1 VENVAYNKESWI
13 SNRRQ
18 VKRHVRARWKH
29 GRAGQAVDGVADSSL
44 NMCTVLDNFDVDR
57 PVWMVNLGRKVKI
70 TGVVILT
77 WLGRR
82 DQLAREYRQIS
93 IARAINPLMDT
104 GNYSATSNNMK
115 LVQWPLHWYSEQGT
129 GRGRSPS
136 RPLLAVPNVTA
147 HPSTASVPIT
157 ALLYNGTLHCGFN
170 VPIKGLTRSHAV
182 ASNSAIVAEDCSKY
196 CSFCSPISRK
206 L

>member
-1 VENVAYNKESWI
+1 MAYNKESWI

-18 VKRHVRARWKH
+18 VKRHVRASWKH

-93 IARAINPLMDT
+93 IAQAINPLMDT

-129 GRGRSPS
+129 GRGRSPP

-157 ALLYNGTLHCGFN
+157 
-170 VPIKGLTRSHAV
+170 VS
-182 ASNSAIVAEDCSKY
+182 
-196 CSFCSPISRK
+196 
-206 L
+206 